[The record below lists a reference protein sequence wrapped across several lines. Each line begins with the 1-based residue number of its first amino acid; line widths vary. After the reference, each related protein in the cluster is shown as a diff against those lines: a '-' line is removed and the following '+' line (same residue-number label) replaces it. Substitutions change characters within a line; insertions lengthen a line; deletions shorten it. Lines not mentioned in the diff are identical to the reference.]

1 MLKAKEDLRQ
11 FLKENK
17 AEIIG
22 VLCAISI
29 IAMHSKHHDKKVIK
43 KFMDGAMLKIDLSH
57 GLTPPDIYLSGKTGG
72 QFLIKDVFYL
82 LD

>member
-1 MLKAKEDLRQ
+1 MMKTKDDLHQ

-22 VLCAISI
+22 VFCAIGI
-29 IAMHSKHHDKKVIK
+29 MAMRSKHHNKKVIK
-43 KFMDGAMLKIDLSH
+43 KFMSGAMLKIDLSN
-57 GLTPPDIYLSGKTGG
+57 GLNPPDIYLAGKTGG
-72 QFLIKDVFYL
+72 QFLIKDVFYI